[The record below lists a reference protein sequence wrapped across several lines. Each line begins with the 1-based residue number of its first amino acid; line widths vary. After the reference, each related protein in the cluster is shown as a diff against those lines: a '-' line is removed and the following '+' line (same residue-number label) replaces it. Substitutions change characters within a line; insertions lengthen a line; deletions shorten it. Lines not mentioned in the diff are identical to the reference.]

1 MKQWVIIIHLEYMI
15 QYIFYNDMILYM
27 IQNSKFT
34 NFQYMI

>member
-1 MKQWVIIIHLEYMI
+1 MKLWVIIIHLEYMI